1 MKRIKRLLTFILV
14 LFIAYAVVNYNTSY
28 FTNISESIPLL
39 AKVNSELAD
48 SISLNSKKLNNAIS
62 QIPTP
67 MEIIARFQNKELPI
81 DPEDI
86 AENVYYASDTMLNFY
101 KGSNIS
107 VDIDGD
113 TLDVYG
119 ITDNEN
125 DKYIVYRFLDSDGQ
139 SLRQEHDVCDS
150 DGEFRKQMTI
160 PNGTYQFAM
169 FTNSTQYGDYTS
181 RIYDYILLT
190 QDNDGNWH
198 IKNSPVFENNVAKFE
213 EGKSRRMALA
223 HTFDVCHH
231 EESIIEIAKSITYGI
246 DKDYDKALALHDWVC
261 KNIFYDTDS
270 IDGLS
275 NNAPYI
281 ATDVLKSKR
290 AVCLGYSNL
299 YAALCRSLDIP
310 CNVVTGY
317 ALGVGTGEKVW
328 NKINS
333 ATAEANHAWNE
344 VYLDNRWVIVD
355 TTWDS
360 KNKIIDNIANKDE
373 NISHLYFD
381 ANLKFFSGNHR
392 IDEYLK

>member
-1 MKRIKRLLTFILV
+1 MKRIKRLIKLIIL
-14 LFIAYAVVNYNTSY
+14 LCIAYVIINYNTSY
-28 FTNISESIPLL
+28 FTDIHNTVPFLAESKP
-39 AKVNSELAD
+39 ELAD
-48 SISLNSKKLNNAIS
+48 SISLNSKKLNNTIS

-81 DPEDI
+81 DPDDI

-101 KGSNIS
+101 KDSNIS
-107 VDIDGD
+107 IAIDGD
-113 TLDVYG
+113 KLDVYG
-119 ITDNEN
+119 IIDNEN
-125 DKYIVYRFLDSDGQ
+125 DKYIVYRFLDKDGQ

-150 DGEFRKQMTI
+150 DGEFRKEMTI
-160 PNGTYQFAM
+160 PAEAYQFTM

-181 RIYDYILLT
+181 RIYDYVLLAKDT
-190 QDNDGNWH
+190 EGNWSV
-198 IKNSPVFENNVAKFE
+198 KQSPVFESNVEKYEKA
-213 EGKSRRMALA
+213 KSRRNALM

-231 EESIIEIAKSITYGI
+231 DEGIIELAKSITKGI
-246 DKDYDKALALHDWVC
+246 ENDYDKALALHDWVC
-261 KNIFYDTDS
+261 INIFYDTDS

-281 ATDVLKSKR
+281 AADVLSTKR

-317 ALGVGTGEKVW
+317 ALGVGTGEKTW
-328 NKINS
+328 NETNTT
-333 ATAEANHAWNE
+333 TAEANHAWNE

-360 KNKIIDNIANKDE
+360 KNTITDGVSTKDE
-373 NISHLYFD
+373 NIAHLYFD